1 MAVARTSSVFRLA
14 QQLLVFQLLIGV
26 AFGRR
31 FDSIDDCRARVVAA
45 NATTPALNLTFML
58 TLPQCYEYCGTG
70 YGTYDTWSV
79 ISALTSW
86 VIPLFLLLG
95 NVTYAKISS
104 STTSLFRIVI
114 FKHTYNLGYKGNWIA
129 VISHLLANPI
139 DFLWSLCIKLDRG
152 RLIRNR
158 CFKIKTLDDNERKNL
173 TAISFALDDF
183 KKGDLVDALLRP
195 LDDPLRPLDDPSM
208 YSSTRK
214 AHCDALRPIL
224 GPTACDLADARK
236 HNKLHSTLAIL
247 IYGKE
252 VFEAL
257 IDAQLDGTFPY
268 HMPHTLA
275 LRQIYY
281 WLFLAIILSSAAGG
295 FANQWTSHAIL
306 KRFLTE
312 RSNALK
318 GLGLEG
324 GIGQPNLIDLEPL
337 EPWNGGNYSWR
348 YPKDNYSW
356 RHPKDNC
363 DGGHPKDNA
372 SSRRVPLL
380 FLVLLA
386 VTLPVVSAFLISWF
400 TPTVGLGDRGI
411 MELSFAGLWVINWVL
426 TYAASKC
433 WGNERL
439 FRIMWWNLFW
449 SLGSLAV
456 LFAAFQGEL
465 FHPLFQYLCAL

>member
-1 MAVARTSSVFRLA
+1 
-14 QQLLVFQLLIGV
+14 
-26 AFGRR
+26 
-31 FDSIDDCRARVVAA
+31 
-45 NATTPALNLTFML
+45 ML

-104 STTSLFRIVI
+104 SLFKIGI
-114 FKHTYNLGYKGNWIA
+114 FKLRYNLGYRGNWIA

-139 DFLWSLCIKLDRG
+139 DFLWSLCIKLDRA
-152 RLIRNR
+152 RLIKIR
-158 CFKIKTLDDNERKNL
+158 CYRIADLIPEEKKYL

-183 KKGDLVDALLRP
+183 KKGEHVEALLRP
-195 LDDPLRPLDDPSM
+195 LENP
-208 YSSTRK
+208 TTHA
-214 AHCDALRPIL
+214 AHYEALRPIL
-224 GPTACDLADARK
+224 SPAACDLADARK

-247 IYGKE
+247 VYGKE

-257 IDAQLDGTFPY
+257 IDAKLDGTFPY

-281 WLFLAIILSSAAGG
+281 WLFLAVILSAAAGS

-312 RSNALK
+312 RSVRLK
-318 GLGLEG
+318 GR
-324 GIGQPNLIDLEPL
+324 IDRPNHIFLKELK
-337 EPWNGGNYSWR
+337 PWNGGNYSWR
-348 YPKDNYSW
+348 
-356 RHPKDNC
+356 
-363 DGGHPKDNA
+363 HPKDNA
-372 SSRRVPLL
+372 SGRSVPLL

-386 VTLPVVSAFLISWF
+386 VTLPVMSAFLISWF

-411 MELSFAGLWVINWVL
+411 MELSFAGFWVLNWVL
-426 TYAASKC
+426 TYVASRC
-433 WGNERL
+433 WHNDGL

-449 SLGSLAV
+449 SLGGLVV
-456 LFAAFQGEL
+456 LFTAFQGEL
-465 FHPLFQYLCAL
+465 SSPLFRYLCAL